1 MNFRFTAIL
10 FAAVVLGISVLAL
23 VTYFDTGTAGRDGLV
38 APFTKTGLNEST
50 VDTVEIV
57 RSQPTEERLVFS
69 KIGDGKWELRQPVIA
84 KVDSFAVDSIIKML
98 FNAKATR
105 YPGLTDNLAA
115 HGLGKPT
122 IKITLKRGTDTS
134 ATINIGDTTIGGK
147 NAFTFVTTADNPDRP
162 IALRTVDLRALFR
175 ESAAGKD
182 GEAWTLSK
190 WLTDY
195 RSRRLL
201 GENVTSAGNAE
212 SGIES
217 VSLKRGSG
225 AFKLSRSP
233 EGNWKFDEP
242 ANFGE
247 ADAAGDT
254 IVRPDLFTSVRT
266 LLVLL
271 VTLQPTSEADY
282 LEGQTEADWIKF
294 GLAENDSAVIRVD
307 LKPKG
312 SAMETL
318 LIGKKVLGKDGQPV
332 VPTKVYCRLLGDSAV
347 IQVASDRIDALAN
360 TIANPAELRN
370 KDLLAE
376 SKKEQI
382 DAIDIIQGTTS
393 YKLRRISSGASPQ
406 WAIYGPT
413 PDGRWATYVGSTDPS
428 DPRASV
434 SKLLEALTKPRAAK
448 AVLAPASPDAV
459 IAPADVRATVKIWY
473 NGLPASTQITDDTVP
488 PEPAVKGD
496 AAVTFTLGKSDAD
509 AAILKRVTPS
519 GTADFQIPLE
529 LAARLLRPKMD
540 YVDPRTGTFAFT
552 EATKL
557 AFNRGAEGYE
567 LVRGAA
573 PDRRWEFAKPDSRK
587 GNSADNET
595 TLQILQ
601 ALAAQQLAKLV
612 SDTPTAEELA
622 RWGLVTPR
630 LNATVS
636 PAKGPDR
643 VYAFGNET
651 DDKKSVY
658 FRVAD
663 KPFVFTVPKELYD
676 QVAVADLRDRTIFR
690 FEAAKIKRLEIVA
703 WKNVDPKGV
712 PFSCKLE
719 RQGTTWVATEP
730 KDFPLDPAKLQGLLK
745 ALEAPRASEFI
756 AHGPDM
762 GLDVESGA
770 FQILIVPESGM
781 AAQLRIGKGDAKTV
795 FAAGSSFDGVAKL
808 DAAVFKLFVEQPGS
822 LRK

>member
-23 VTYFDTGTAGRDGLV
+23 VTYFDSGTAGRDGLV
-38 APFTKTGLNEST
+38 APFTKTGLNESN
-50 VDTVEIV
+50 VDTVEII
-57 RSQPTEERLVFS
+57 RTQPTEERLVFS
-69 KIGDGKWELRQPVIA
+69 KIGEGKWELRQPVIA

-98 FNAKATR
+98 FTAKATR
-105 YPGLTDNLAA
+105 YPGLTDNLAT
-115 HGLGKPT
+115 HGLSKPT
-122 IKITLKRGTDTS
+122 IKITLKRGADTS
-134 ATINIGDTTIGGK
+134 ATVNIGDTTIGGK

-195 RSRRLL
+195 RARRLL
-201 GENVTSAGNAE
+201 GENVSNAE

-217 VSLKRGSG
+217 VSLKRGTG
-225 AFKLSRSP
+225 AFKLSRSS
-233 EGNWKFDEP
+233 EGTWKFDAP

-254 IVRPDLFTSVRT
+254 VVRPDLFTSVRT

-294 GLAENDSAVIRVD
+294 GLAENDPAVIRVD

-318 LIGKKVLGKDGQPV
+318 LIGKKVLGKEGQPV

-382 DAIDIIQGTTS
+382 DAIDVIQGTTS
-393 YKLRRISSGASPQ
+393 FKLRRISSGASPQ

-413 PDGRWATYVGSTDPS
+413 ADGRWATYVGSTDPN
-428 DPRASV
+428 DARASV

-448 AVLAPASPDAV
+448 AVLAPNSPDAV
-459 IAPADVRATVKIWY
+459 IAPADVKATVKIWY
-473 NGLPASTQITDDTVP
+473 NGLPASTLTTDDNLP
-488 PEPAVKGD
+488 AEPAIQGD

-509 AAILKRVTPS
+509 AAILKRVTAT
-519 GTADFQIPLE
+519 GTADFQVPLE

-540 YVDPRTGTFAFT
+540 YVDPRTGTFAFAD
-552 EATKL
+552 ATKL
-557 AFNRGAEGYE
+557 TFNRGADAYE

-573 PDRRWEFAKPDSRK
+573 PDRRWEFVKPDSRK

-595 TLQILQ
+595 ALQILQ

-612 SDTPTAEELA
+612 SDTPTTEELA

-630 LNATVS
+630 LSATVAQ
-636 PAKGPDR
+636 AKGPDR

-676 QVAVADLRDRTIFR
+676 LVAVADLRDRTIFR

-730 KDFPLDPAKLQGLLK
+730 KDFPLDPVKLQGLLK

-762 GLDVESGA
+762 GLDVDSGA
-770 FQILIVPESGM
+770 FQILIVSETGT

-808 DAAVFKLFVEQPGS
+808 DATVFKLFVEQPGS